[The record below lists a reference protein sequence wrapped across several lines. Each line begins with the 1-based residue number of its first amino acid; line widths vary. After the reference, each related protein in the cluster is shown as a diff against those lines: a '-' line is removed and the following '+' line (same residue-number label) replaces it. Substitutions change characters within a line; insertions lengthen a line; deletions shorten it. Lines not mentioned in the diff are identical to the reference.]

1 MSRAKLLAAT
11 LGGVFAAM
19 APLAAAN
26 AQSGDALAQAEQA
39 CLDYGVRPYTAA
51 YNICVDRAAF
61 AFDRGAYDF
70 AYRQARAVRRARD
83 VCYSYGVSPDTL
95 GYRECLNA
103 ETDRQAG
110 RIHEAYY
117 SPLATKVTRY
127 GYVIEPDPVITSP

>member
-11 LGGVFAAM
+11 LGGVLASM
-19 APLAAAN
+19 APLAATN

-39 CLDYGVRPYTAA
+39 CLDNGVRPYTTA
-51 YNICVDRAAF
+51 YNTCVDRAAV

-70 AYRQARAVRRARD
+70 AYRQARAVRHARD
-83 VCYSYGVSPDTL
+83 VCYSYGVSPATL

-110 RIHEAYY
+110 RIHEVYY
-117 SPLATKVTRY
+117 SPPTKTVTRY
-127 GYVIEPDPVITSP
+127 GYVIEPDPGITSP